1 MKIEGKVAKQYARAL
16 FELTPPAQL
25 DSVKQALEQF
35 QQLLSGDKELSLA
48 LTNPAVA
55 LKERV
60 AVAQDIAQ
68 RLSAPALIG
77 GFLNRLI
84 ENGRLAAL
92 PAVIRV
98 LSDLIDALKKIQG
111 IEITSAS
118 ALSPEEQSSIL
129 KQVQQDLGQEARISW
144 QVDAAIL
151 GGLRVKAGDILLD
164 GSVSTRL
171 EKIRASL
178 LQ

>member
-1 MKIEGKVAKQYARAL
+1 MKFDGKVAKQYARAL

-35 QQLLSGDKELSLA
+35 QLLVSGDKELSLA

-60 AVAQDIAQ
+60 SVAQEIAK
-68 RLSAPALIG
+68 RLSAPELIG

-98 LSDLIDALKKIQG
+98 LSDFIDAFKKIQG

-118 ALSPEEQSSIL
+118 ALSSDEQATIL
-129 KQVQQDLGQEARISW
+129 KQIQQDLGQEARISW
-144 QVDAAIL
+144 QVDPAIM

-164 GSVSTRL
+164 GSVSSRL